1 MKIGIIAWGS
11 EGDIR
16 PFIALATGLSKRCH
30 QVDMVASSID
40 YRDFSVMLEGS
51 NVRFS
56 ETTPIPVNRDILEKM
71 SSMAIQ
77 DRNPVNHFKFL
88 LEYLFDPLEDE
99 LFEESIRLCRECD
112 VVVKHLL
119 VHPLA
124 VAAES
129 TGTPLVDVTPTAAA
143 VPSPDIQLVGMPWT
157 GRFLNSLMWKAASK
171 VMSQI
176 LSKRVNSLRVRVG
189 LPPLRDVHRW
199 LLDMSDLTLIA
210 CSRTLLPEKVEWK
223 GNVHVCGSLELE
235 SESMEL
241 SSELSE
247 FLAAGS
253 PPVYVSFG
261 SMLYFDPEVNWLME
275 TAAGAVLDA
284 GQRGILQCDRDDLT
298 WTPGNRNILLVG
310 KTPHREVFPH
320 CRAVVHHGGA
330 GTTHAAVSSG
340 LPSVVVMYG
349 VDQLF
354 WGPRL
359 LELGVATKPLLR
371 RKLKRSS
378 LSAAITEA
386 CGSSL
391 MRTRAVELASI
402 MKTEDG
408 VRTAAELIENM
419 SSVMSIQKEKV

>member
-16 PFIALATGLSKRCH
+16 PFIALATGLSKRGH

-40 YRDFSVMLEGS
+40 YRDFSVMLKGS
-51 NVRFS
+51 GVKFS
-56 ETTPIPVNRDILEKM
+56 ETTPIPVNRDVLEKM
-71 SSMAIQ
+71 SRMAIQ
-77 DRNPVNHFKFL
+77 DRNPINHFKFL
-88 LEYLFDPLEDE
+88 LDNLFDPLEDE
-99 LFEESIRLCRECD
+99 LLEESIRLCLECD

-129 TGTPLVDVTPTAAA
+129 TCTPLVDVTPTAAA
-143 VPSPDIQLVGMPWT
+143 LPSPDIQLVGMPWT

-171 VMSQI
+171 VMSRM
-176 LSKRVNSLRVRVG
+176 LRERVNSLRVRVG
-189 LPPLRDVHRW
+189 LAPLRDVHRW
-199 LLDMSDLTLIA
+199 LLDMSDLTLIG
-210 CSRTLLPEKVEWK
+210 CSRALLPEKVEWK
-223 GNVHVCGSLELE
+223 GNVHVCGSLDIE
-235 SESMEL
+235 SGSREL
-241 SSELSE
+241 SAELSE
-247 FLAAGS
+247 FLAAGP

-261 SMLYFDPEVNWLME
+261 SMLYFEPEVDWLME

-284 GQRGILQCDRDDLT
+284 GQRCILQCDRDDLS
-298 WTPGNRNILLVG
+298 WTPRDRNILLVE

-330 GTTHAAVSSG
+330 GTTHAVVASG
-340 LPSVVVMYG
+340 MPSVVVMYG

-354 WGPRL
+354 WGPQL
-359 LELGVATKPLLR
+359 YKLGAAPKPLLR
-371 RKLKRSS
+371 RKLKRSK
-378 LSAAITEA
+378 LSAAISEA
-386 CGSSL
+386 CGSSC

-408 VRTAAELIENM
+408 VLLAAELIEN
-419 SSVMSIQKEKV
+419 V

>member
-16 PFIALATGLSKRCH
+16 PFIALATELSKRGH

-40 YRDFSVMLEGS
+40 YRDFSGMIEGS
-51 NVRFS
+51 GVRFS
-56 ETTPIPVNRDILEKM
+56 ETTPIHIDRDILEKM

-77 DRNPVNHFKFL
+77 DRNPMNHFKFL

-99 LFEESIRLCRECD
+99 LMEESRRLCSECD
-112 VVVKHLL
+112 IVVKHLL

-124 VAAES
+124 VMAES

-143 VPSPDIQLVGMPWT
+143 LPSPDIQLIGMPWT

-171 VMSQI
+171 VMSRM
-176 LSKRVNSLRVRVG
+176 LRERVNNLRSCVG
-189 LPPLRDVHRW
+189 LGPLHNVHRW
-199 LLDMSDLTLIA
+199 LLEMSDLTLIG
-210 CSRTLLPEKVEWK
+210 CSRTLLPDRIEWK
-223 GNVHVCGSLELE
+223 GNVHVCGSLDLDDE
-235 SESMEL
+235 SREISP
-241 SSELSE
+241 ELSE
-247 FLAAGS
+247 FLSSGS
-253 PPVYVSFG
+253 PPVYATFG
-261 SMLYFDPEVNWLME
+261 SMMYFEPEVDWLMDT
-275 TAAGAVLDA
+275 TAAAILDA

-298 WTPGNRNILLVG
+298 WSSGNQDILLVG
-310 KTPHREVFPH
+310 KTPHRDVFPH

-330 GTTHAAVSSG
+330 GTTHTVVASG
-340 LPSVVVMYG
+340 MPSVVVMYG

-359 LELGVATKPLLR
+359 SDLGVAPKPLLR
-371 RKLKRSS
+371 RKLKRSH

-391 MRTRAVELASI
+391 MRSRAEELASI
-402 MKTEDG
+402 METEDG
-408 VRTAAELIENM
+408 VRTAAELIE
-419 SSVMSIQKEKV
+419 SVVF

>member
-16 PFIALATGLSKRCH
+16 PFIALATGLSKRGH

-51 NVRFS
+51 GVRFS
-56 ETTPIPVNRDILEKM
+56 ETTPIPVNREILEKM
-71 SSMAIQ
+71 SRMAIQ
-77 DRNPVNHFKFL
+77 DRNPMNHFKFL
-88 LEYLFDPLEDE
+88 LENLFDPLEDE
-99 LFEESIRLCRECD
+99 LMEESKRLCLDCD

-124 VAAES
+124 VVAES

-143 VPSPDIQLVGMPWT
+143 VPSPDIQLIGVPWT

-171 VMSQI
+171 VMSRM
-176 LSKRVNSLRVRVG
+176 LRERVNSLRIRVG
-189 LPPLRDVHRW
+189 LAPLRDVHCW
-199 LLDMSDLTLIA
+199 LLDMSELTLIG
-210 CSRTLLPEKVEWK
+210 CSRALLPEKVEWK

-235 SESMEL
+235 SGSKEL
-241 SSELSE
+241 SQELSE
-247 FLAAGS
+247 FLAAGP

-261 SMLYFDPEVNWLME
+261 SMLYFEPEVDYLME

-284 GQRGILQCDRDDLT
+284 GQRCILQCVRDDLS
-298 WTPGNRNILLVG
+298 WSPDNQDILLVG
-310 KTPHREVFPH
+310 KTSHKDVFPH

-330 GTTHAAVSSG
+330 GTTHTVVASG

-359 LELGVATKPLLR
+359 LELGVAPKPLLR
-371 RKLKRSS
+371 RKLIRSN

-386 CGSSL
+386 CESPA
-391 MRTRAVELASI
+391 MRIRTKELASE
-402 MKTEDG
+402 MESEEG
-408 VRTAAELIENM
+408 VRTAVELIE
-419 SSVMSIQKEKV
+419 KEFSRG